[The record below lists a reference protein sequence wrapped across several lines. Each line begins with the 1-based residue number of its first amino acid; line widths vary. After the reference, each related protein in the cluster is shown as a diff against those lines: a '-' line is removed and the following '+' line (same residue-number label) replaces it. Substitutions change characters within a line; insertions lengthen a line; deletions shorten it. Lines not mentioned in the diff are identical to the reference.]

1 MKILP
6 LPTLACLLLAASA
19 GAPTRAQTV
28 ELYHPAAPL
37 AAYDVATIKPADP
50 STSSGNVVISSAGGP
65 VRVRA
70 GVARGDSTIK
80 NYILNA
86 YGASQASQAQIVGG
100 PAWLAS
106 DVYTI
111 NGKVSDDLRAAMD
124 KMTPE
129 DRANQTRQM
138 QQSLL
143 ADRFHLK
150 AHIETRT
157 MPVYELAPVKGGLKL
172 KPVPAP
178 APFVPGSPP
187 PPGRPGGSLPP
198 GSISMRIGGSTQAIN
213 AAAIDMRMLIT
224 ILRNQSEIGGK
235 PILDKTAFTEH
246 FDVANLQWANLSAAQ
261 APAADNAAS
270 DTDAPSLFTALEET
284 LGLKLTPTK
293 GPVEVLVIDSID
305 RPSEN

>member
-1 MKILP
+1 MRKLLLP
-6 LPTLACLLLAASA
+6 ALACLLF
-19 GAPTRAQTV
+19 APPAHAQVV

-37 AAYDVATIKPADP
+37 AAYEVATIKPADP
-50 STSSGNVVISSAGGP
+50 ATASAPAFVGSAGGP
-65 VRVRA
+65 VRFRA
-70 GVARGDSTIK
+70 GVARGDTTIK

-86 YGASQASQAQIVGG
+86 YGASPASQAQIVGG

-106 DVYTI
+106 DAYTI
-111 NGKVSDDLRAAMD
+111 NGKIPDDLRAAMD

-157 MPVYELAPVKGGLKL
+157 LPLYELAPVKSGIKF

-178 APFVPGSPP
+178 APFVPGEPIGPP
-187 PPGRPGGSLPP
+187 KPGAPLRPG
-198 GSISMRIGGSTQAIN
+198 MMMIGVNGSTRTIN
-213 AAAIDMRMLIT
+213 AGATNMPGLIAM
-224 ILRNQSEIGGK
+224 LRNQSEIGGK
-235 PILDKTAFTEH
+235 PILDKTGFTDH
-246 FDVANLQWANLSAAQ
+246 FDIVNLRWAGLSTA
-261 APAADNAAS
+261 APADNGAP

-284 LGLKLTPTK
+284 LGLKLTPAK

-305 RPSEN
+305 RPTEN

>member
-1 MKILP
+1 MPNLRKLLLP
-6 LPTLACLLLAASA
+6 ALACLLLAA
-19 GAPTRAQTV
+19 PTHAQVV

-50 STSSGNVVISSAGGP
+50 NDSPALVPGMRLAGS
-65 VRVRA
+65 
-70 GVARGDSTIK
+70 RGQTIK
-80 NYILNA
+80 SYILSA
-86 YGASQASQAQIVGG
+86 YGASPASQAQLVGG
-100 PAWLAS
+100 PAWLAT
-106 DVYTI
+106 DVYII
-111 NGKVSDDLRAAMD
+111 NGKVPDDLRAAMD
-124 KMTPE
+124 KMAPE
-129 DRANQTRQM
+129 DRLSQTRQM

-150 AHIETRT
+150 AHVESRT

-178 APFVPGSPP
+178 TPFVPGSPP
-187 PPGRPGGSLPP
+187 PPPPGPGVAVRPGMMMM
-198 GSISMRIGGSTQAIN
+198 SMGGATHTMKAG
-213 AAAIDMRMLIT
+213 AIDMRMLIT

-235 PILDKTAFTEH
+235 PILDKTGFTDH
-246 FDVANLQWANLSAAQ
+246 FDIVNLQWAGLTAAA
-261 APAADNAAS
+261 APADTGAP

-305 RPSEN
+305 RPTEN

>member
-1 MKILP
+1 LRKPLLP
-6 LPTLACLLLAASA
+6 ALASLLLAAS
-19 GAPTRAQTV
+19 THAQTPTQAV

-37 AAYDVATIKPADP
+37 AAYEVATIRPTDP

-70 GVARGDSTIK
+70 GVARGDTTIK

-86 YGASQASQAQIVGG
+86 YGASQASQAQLIGG

-111 NGKVSDDLRAAMD
+111 NGKVPDDLRAVMD

-150 AHIETRT
+150 AHVETRT
-157 MPVYELAPVKGGLKL
+157 MPLYELAPAKAGLKL

-178 APFVPGSPP
+178 APSVPGSPP
-187 PPGRPGGSLPP
+187 PPRGPKGSLPP
-198 GSISMRIGGSTQAIN
+198 GAFSMRMGGSTQAIN
-213 AAAIDMRMLIT
+213 AAAADMRLLISL
-224 ILRNQSEIGGK
+224 LRNQSEIGGK
-235 PILDKTAFTEH
+235 PILDKTGFTDR
-246 FDVANLQWANLSAAQ
+246 FDIVNLQWANLTAA
-261 APAADNAAS
+261 AIPADNGAP
-270 DTDAPSLFTALEET
+270 DPDAPSLFTALEET
-284 LGLKLTPTK
+284 LGLKLTPGK